1 MTALA
6 AEAAQVLGMAITP
19 EQEALFDVYASELAA
34 WNAHTNLTAIIDAD
48 AVRIRHFLDSLTVAQ
63 VIPLRPGLRLID
75 VGSGAGFPGLP
86 LKIVYPELDVTLL
99 EATGKKVAFL
109 RHICERLGL
118 SGVGFVNARA
128 EEAGQDPAHRAAY
141 DVTVAR
147 AVARLPILLEY
158 LLPLTAVGGLAIAMK
173 GSTAH
178 VEAASQKALHALGG
192 RLRGI
197 ETFHLPGLDEP
208 HHLAIVEK
216 VAPTPPLYPRRPG
229 LPTQKP
235 LL

>member
-1 MTALA
+1 M
-6 AEAAQVLGMAITP
+6 
-19 EQEALFDVYASELAA
+19 
-34 WNAHTNLTAIIDAD
+34 
-48 AVRIRHFLDSLTVAQ
+48 
-63 VIPLRPGLRLID
+63 
-75 VGSGAGFPGLP
+75 
-86 LKIVYPELDVTLL
+86 
-99 EATGKKVAFL
+99 
-109 RHICERLGL
+109 
-118 SGVGFVNARA
+118 
-128 EEAGQDPAHRAAY
+128 
-141 DVTVAR
+141 
-147 AVARLPILLEY
+147 
-158 LLPLTAVGGLAIAMK
+158 PLTAVGGLAIAMK

-178 VEAASQKALHALGG
+178 VEAAASQKALHALGG